1 MERKFLFIIG
11 LCLSFTIHISAQT
24 SINVLQ
30 KSIVALGNWETV
42 NDLEYAT
49 NRINIDQWQ
58 GYDFDHA
65 VPEKDS
71 FHLFF
76 DLKNNRFLHHTQN
89 HYPGGYVFD
98 TYRLGRDST
107 YYVYDGIGSRT
118 GKDLLNLGSAS
129 FDSRKNGLLN
139 NFPYF
144 ILKQLLQDVKDEPV
158 LTEGKDLIVL
168 KKTATGT
175 EEYRFDKTTF
185 LLNKITRIQGKD
197 TIVQRFENYIP
208 TDGLMAAG
216 KSSLER
222 NGNIVYTDSL
232 TFFKYNQNLSSSIFD
247 FPPAYKSTTENT
259 PKLSAKTIAK
269 DVYLIENVDGDRN
282 IMFVNMGNY
291 IVLTEAPIS
300 SATTKS
306 ILEVIHTTLPNIPIK
321 YVHLSHFHNDHIA
334 GIAEVVKEGATIIC
348 AENMK
353 QPVISMLLNTDTTL
367 YKNEKVT
374 FEVFNNK
381 KVLENGGKKLEFI
394 EIPNSHAK
402 GMSFL
407 YVPQEKIIYQ
417 GDLLSLPSDSYIT
430 PAIKVTREFGDFVR
444 QKKIAFTKI
453 IGHHGLSIISKET
466 FEEIINM
473 KEKDPLFKNTF
484 EH

>member
-1 MERKFLFIIG
+1 MERKVLFIIG
-11 LCLSFTIHISAQT
+11 LYLSFTLHISAQT

-30 KSIVALGNWETV
+30 KSIAALRNWESV
-42 NDLEYAT
+42 NDFEYAT
-49 NRINIDQWQ
+49 NRINIDKWQ

-65 VPEKDS
+65 LPENDS

-76 DLKNNRFLHHTQN
+76 DVKGNRFLHHTQN

-98 TYRLGRDST
+98 TYRLGRNST

-118 GKDLLNLGSAS
+118 GKDLLNLGSSS
-129 FDSRKNGLLN
+129 FDNRKNSLLN

-144 ILKQLLQDVKDEPV
+144 LLKQVLREIKDEPV
-158 LTEGKDLIVL
+158 RAEGKDLIVL
-168 KKTATGT
+168 KKTPNGT
-175 EEYRFDKTTF
+175 EEYRFDTVSF

-197 TIVQRFENYIP
+197 TIIQRFENYIP

-216 KSSLER
+216 RSSLER
-222 NGNIVYTDSL
+222 NGNMVYTDSL
-232 TFFKYNQNLSSSIFD
+232 TFFKYNQNLASSIFD
-247 FPPAYKSTTENT
+247 FPPGYNQTTENT
-259 PKLSAKTIAK
+259 LKLSAKTIAK

-300 SATTKS
+300 SGTTKS

-321 YVHLSHFHNDHIA
+321 YVHLSHFHNDHVA
-334 GIAEVVKEGATIIC
+334 GIAEVVKDGATIIC
-348 AENMK
+348 SENMK
-353 QPVISMLLNTDTTL
+353 QPVISMLLNTDSTL
-367 YKNEKVT
+367 YKNGKVN
-374 FEVFNNK
+374 FEVFKDK
-381 KVLENGGKKLEFI
+381 KVLKNGDKKLEFI
-394 EIPNSHAK
+394 ELPNSHAK

-407 YVPQEKIIYQ
+407 YLPHEKIIYQ
-417 GDLLSLPSDSYIT
+417 GDLLSLPSDSYTT
-430 PAIKVTREFGDFVR
+430 PAIAVTKEFNDFLR
-444 QKKIAFTKI
+444 QKKITFTKM
-453 IGHHGLSIISKET
+453 IGHHGLPIISKET
-466 FEEIINM
+466 FDEIVNM

>member
-11 LCLSFTIHISAQT
+11 WCLSFTISAQT
-24 SINVLQ
+24 TTNVLQ
-30 KSIVALGNWETV
+30 KSISALGNWETV
-42 NDLEYAT
+42 NDFEYAT
-49 NRINIDQWQ
+49 NRINIDKWQ

-65 VPEKDS
+65 LPEKDS
-71 FHLFF
+71 FHLFV
-76 DLKNNRFLHHTQN
+76 DLKGSRFLHHTQN

-129 FDSRKNGLLN
+129 FDKRKNSLLN

-144 ILKQLLQDVKDEPV
+144 ILKQLLQEIKNEPV

-168 KKTATGT
+168 KKNPGGT
-175 EEYRFDKTTF
+175 EEYRFDTITF
-185 LLNKITRIQGKD
+185 LLKKITRIQGQD
-197 TIVQRFENYIP
+197 TIVQRFEDYIP
-208 TDGLMAAG
+208 NDGLMIAK

-222 NGNIVYTDSL
+222 NGNIIYSDSL
-232 TFFKYNQNLSSSIFD
+232 SLFKYNQNFASLVFD
-247 FPPAYKSTTENT
+247 FPPGYKSTSEST
-259 PKLSAKTIAK
+259 PVLSAKMIAK

-282 IMFVNMGNY
+282 IMFINMGNY

-306 ILEVIHTTLPNIPIK
+306 IVDVIHTTLPDIPIK

-353 QPVISMLLNTDTTL
+353 QPVMSMLQNSDSSL
-367 YKNEKVT
+367 YKNGKVN

-381 KVLENGGKKLEFI
+381 KILENDHKKLEFI

-407 YVPQEKIIYQ
+407 YLPQEKMIYQ
-417 GDLLSLPSDSYIT
+417 GDLLSLPADSYTT
-430 PAIKVTREFGDFVR
+430 PAIDVTKEFSDFLR
-444 QKKIAFTKI
+444 QKKITFTKI
-453 IGHHGLSIISKET
+453 IGHHGLPVISKET
-466 FEEIINM
+466 FNEIVKM
-473 KEKDPLFKNTF
+473 KKKDPLFKNTF